1 MGKSI
6 FFWVLICFCHFKM
19 VGQTFHAIIFAN
31 TKNDNIGQSVQ
42 VDYDRMLL
50 ETKTVA
56 KSIGYS
62 LKKYT
67 YYGTA
72 MSFNRDN
79 LDRVIDGLSC
89 GPQDIVFFYYS
100 GHGGRAMNEDT
111 NFPEMCLFVNEV
123 DFVGMHQYYS
133 LHDVYTRL
141 LKKKPRLVIAMG
153 DLCNSTM
160 TWYEKPTKSASQ
172 GPSELSK
179 GTCEV
184 YRNLFLDVTGG
195 FIMASS
201 KPKVTS
207 TCLVSGSN
215 PQRHLGGNFTHYF
228 LENLQN
234 SVSHDVDLGWNELLD
249 KVIVCTQ
256 RHLVKD
262 DDKCL
267 VPQTPVYKNELT
279 KVEISTPIPPIVIS
293 PQPPLPSNDEVTNQQ
308 DQIAYLL
315 SKVCNSKLDKME
327 RIRNIMPALE
337 PFSSVHAR
345 IQVVGADSRT
355 LVNTTNIQ
363 HYLNY
368 LSIATQLLEISVV
381 DLKKDTSGKVNYLKV
396 HEIHYK

>member
-1 MGKSI
+1 M
-6 FFWVLICFCHFKM
+6 
-19 VGQTFHAIIFAN
+19 
-31 TKNDNIGQSVQ
+31 
-42 VDYDRMLL
+42 
-50 ETKTVA
+50 
-56 KSIGYS
+56 
-62 LKKYT
+62 
-67 YYGTA
+67 
-72 MSFNRDN
+72 
-79 LDRVIDGLSC
+79 
-89 GPQDIVFFYYS
+89 
-100 GHGGRAMNEDT
+100 
-111 NFPEMCLFVNEV
+111 
-123 DFVGMHQYYS
+123 
-133 LHDVYTRL
+133 
-141 LKKKPRLVIAMG
+141 
-153 DLCNSTM
+153 
-160 TWYEKPTKSASQ
+160 
-172 GPSELSK
+172 
-179 GTCEV
+179 
-184 YRNLFLDVTGG
+184 
-195 FIMASS
+195 
-201 KPKVTS
+201 
-207 TCLVSGSN
+207 
-215 PQRHLGGNFTHYF
+215 
-228 LENLQN
+228 
-234 SVSHDVDLGWNELLD
+234 D